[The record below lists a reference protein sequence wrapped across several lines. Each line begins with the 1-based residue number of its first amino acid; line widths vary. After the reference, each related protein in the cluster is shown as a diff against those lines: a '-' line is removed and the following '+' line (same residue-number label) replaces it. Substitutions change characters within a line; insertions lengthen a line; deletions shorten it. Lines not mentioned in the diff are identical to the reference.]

1 VFASV
6 VSENVNGVNQSV
18 FEYLKNITS
27 DVQENF
33 NNIFNRI
40 TSIQYFTD
48 NQTTYISNNTYCD
61 NLGSNDIEAQ
71 IVNVSNINNQQLN
84 TFSIRTNELKSNTI
98 TAQRIN
104 HNFDIGLFLVIDG
117 FYTLPLMK
125 SQTLPEY
132 PLETLIYGHLKP
144 NYAILCKT
152 NTGELL
158 VSLQNDTDDFMY
170 NILIPSSCRTVELYL
185 NGRILL

>member
-1 VFASV
+1 MSNEIINQPFTYGDSNRVIWNISTWNQNNGYVTLSTLKSYANLYKINVFTSLNVFASV
-6 VSENVNGVNQSV
+6 VSQNINGVNESV

-40 TSIQYFTD
+40 SSIQYFTD
-48 NQTTYISNNTYCD
+48 NQTTHISNNTYCD

-71 IVNVSNINNQQLN
+71 IINVSNINKQQLN

-117 FYTLPLMK
+117 FYITTHEK
-125 SQTLPEY
+125 SDVTR
-132 PLETLIYGHLKP
+132 I
-144 NYAILCKT
+144 
-152 NTGELL
+152 
-158 VSLQNDTDDFMY
+158 
-170 NILIPSSCRTVELYL
+170 SS
-185 NGRILL
+185 